1 MRNLKISHS
10 IYASLL
16 LLLAI
21 CIFNNVLAI
30 IYMKSG
36 VRSYQ
41 EMDSL
46 QYRSTLLDEV
56 RFNML
61 FIRSNLNYMLA
72 EKHTGRPVPQT
83 AMASSQRMEKEAR
96 QKAIEFV
103 EVPKAKLEIQRL
115 SEVIG
120 SNATGLLDYL
130 MTTLRQINNGEI
142 DSFDVETQ
150 FNEFDGLYKQYMD
163 YFEAT
168 KLTMDKR
175 SKDNLTNYIQIAIAA
190 LIFIVVLF
198 MIFLRWLRNDF
209 FALLNELALSFKKIS
224 AGDLAFAIPR
234 RKNNELGELLVE
246 LSNMQT
252 SLKSIITSVKESA
265 VIISNNANEI
275 AIGNN
280 DLSSRTEQQAS
291 ALQETAAS
299 MEEIKTTVGNNTDN
313 ACRANQLAAT
323 ANQTAQNG
331 AGVMH
336 NVIDTMKQ
344 IEESAHKI
352 ADINNVI
359 NGIASQTNILALN
372 AAVEAARAG
381 EQGRG
386 FAVVAAEVRN
396 LSARSSDAAKEIN
409 TLIKYAVDNVEQ
421 GSRLVNQAGETMA
434 EIVHSTT
441 QVSNFMQEIS
451 IASEEQST
459 GINQVAV
466 AINQMDV
473 VTQQNAALVQ
483 ESAAATNHMDAQAR
497 QLTELVEVFK
507 INETGTGPNELGGYS
522 VAT

>member
-21 CIFNNVLAI
+21 CIFNNILAV
-30 IYMKSG
+30 IYMKNS

-41 EMDSL
+41 EMDRL
-46 QYRSTLLDEV
+46 QHRAELLGEV
-56 RFNML
+56 RSNIL

-72 EKHTGRPVPQT
+72 EKLSGRPLPPT
-83 AMASSQRMEKEAR
+83 AIADSQKMDKEAR
-96 QKAIEFV
+96 QKATEFV
-103 EVPKAKLEIQRL
+103 EAPKSSQEIQRL

-120 SNATGLLDYL
+120 SNSTELLDFL
-130 MTTLRQINNGEI
+130 MLTMRQVSSGEI
-142 DSFDVETQ
+142 DSFNVRER
-150 FNEFDGLYKQYMD
+150 FNEFDGLYQQYKNH
-163 YFEAT
+163 FEAN
-168 KLTMDKR
+168 KLTMDKD
-175 SKDNLTNYIQIAIAA
+175 SKDNLTSYIEIAIAA
-190 LIFIVVLF
+190 LIIIVFLF
-198 MIFLRWLRNDF
+198 MVFLRWLRKDF
-209 FALLNELALSFKKIS
+209 FAMLQELGLYFKKIS
-224 AGDLAFAIPR
+224 AGDLAFSIPR
-234 RKNNELGELLVE
+234 RKNNELGELMVE
-246 LSNMQT
+246 LGNMQT
-252 SLKSIITSVKESA
+252 SLKSTITSVKESA
-265 VIISNNANEI
+265 VIISNNAKEI

-299 MEEIKTTVGNNTDN
+299 MEEIKTTVSNNTDN
-313 ACRANQLAAT
+313 AYRANQLAAT

-421 GSRLVNQAGETMA
+421 GSRLVSQAGETMA
-434 EIVHSTT
+434 EIVSATT

-497 QLTELVEVFK
+497 QLTELVEIFK
-507 INETGTGPNELGGYS
+507 VKETVTRTYEQEGFS
-522 VAT
+522 AAT